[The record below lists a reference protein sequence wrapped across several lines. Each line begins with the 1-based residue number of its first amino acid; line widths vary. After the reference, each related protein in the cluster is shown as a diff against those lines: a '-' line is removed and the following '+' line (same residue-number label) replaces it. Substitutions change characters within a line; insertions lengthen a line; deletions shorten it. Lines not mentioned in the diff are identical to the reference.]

1 MVYPK
6 HHFEIGTAR
15 ATARIQHPQTFH
27 LPISRGNILGYLS
40 RSRSKSTQPESRTAS
55 DVAVTSSSN
64 FGTTLGAKVGELGVT
79 SSSYRRWKCS
89 VSSWT
94 HFQIRDLQLFVKHRE
109 TSWNIV
115 CLPCAVSNEKG
126 SSLCTYN
133 SHIMKPYILN
143 STMGSRPRAVNRW
156 QPWLQPSETQ
166 PPCHSAVQSGDGSE
180 PQNLA
185 VSIC

>member
-1 MVYPK
+1 MVHPK

-40 RSRSKSTQPESRTAS
+40 RSRSKSTQPESRTA

-109 TSWNIV
+109 TIWNYFV
-115 CLPCAVSNEKG
+115 CHAQCRMRRGHHFAHIQSYNVIYIHEALRIKFDHGFSPPGRQSMAPAFRNSASMPFCCA
-126 SSLCTYN
+126 
-133 SHIMKPYILN
+133 IW
-143 STMGSRPRAVNRW
+143 RW
-156 QPWLQPSETQ
+156 LWAPE
-166 PPCHSAVQSGDGSE
+166 SG
-180 PQNLA
+180 
-185 VSIC
+185 C